1 MLDLPSEVGSATT
14 CRPHGIWH
22 PWGMLRNDPVETGLW
37 PSESPGCRSP
47 LPSKLAPEK
56 GRKDWMYRTSYNQ
69 GGSWLKFENEEKVYD
84 YDKFCVS
91 IFLSSYISISLSFH
105 LSIYL
110 TIGLSVSLSM
120 HLTSHQ
126 YPSIYPSINLS
137 VYLSI
142 HLSIYLSNL
151 IYLYIYLLQW
161 LKIPGTLM
169 SANLNLHPS
178 PTRLSPSKPR
188 SASFTCPVLAPWSTN
203 LWNLPGNFKEIAN
216 YQRGFN

>member
-1 MLDLPSEVGSATT
+1 MNEHDRMLILDVHQTKNKGKKQCASWLSKICSKKHMIKVNLSYKNPGLPTLYSWDGFKMLDLPSEVGSAAT

-126 YPSIYPSINLS
+126 YPSIYPSI
-137 VYLSI
+137 YLSI
-142 HLSIYLSNL
+142 YQSICLSIYPS
-151 IYLYIYLLQW
+151 IY
-161 LKIPGTLM
+161 
-169 SANLNLHPS
+169 PS
-178 PTRLSPSKPR
+178 
-188 SASFTCPVLAPWSTN
+188 
-203 LWNLPGNFKEIAN
+203 I
-216 YQRGFN
+216 